1 MKILLSL
8 IIIATLIVLTVSL
21 IYWGLSE
28 ISFRVTKKQM
38 KDSLLIRYNNI
49 WVDKYW
55 EEPRPRLTLKRVFLG
70 FLTILFLVS
79 SSWIMYL
86 YKIGIEEMIHF
97 SLRNC
102 AGGFSNVRLTIKKWF
117 SPLDSKQKP
126 MVAQNRRKVVFR
138 EVRRPTDPYFVEEK
152 RQEIKVRSQRKSQ
165 RKNQDQD
172 GVRFKFSLDYQDE

>member
-1 MKILLSL
+1 MKVLLSL

-70 FLTILFLVS
+70 FLTILFLFP
-79 SSWIMYL
+79 L
-86 YKIGIEEMIHF
+86 
-97 SLRNC
+97 
-102 AGGFSNVRLTIKKWF
+102 AG
-117 SPLDSKQKP
+117 
-126 MVAQNRRKVVFR
+126 
-138 EVRRPTDPYFVEEK
+138 
-152 RQEIKVRSQRKSQ
+152 
-165 RKNQDQD
+165 
-172 GVRFKFSLDYQDE
+172 

>member
-1 MKILLSL
+1 
-8 IIIATLIVLTVSL
+8 
-21 IYWGLSE
+21 
-28 ISFRVTKKQM
+28 
-38 KDSLLIRYNNI
+38 
-49 WVDKYW
+49 
-55 EEPRPRLTLKRVFLG
+55 
-70 FLTILFLVS
+70 
-79 SSWIMYL
+79 MYL

-165 RKNQDQD
+165 DQD